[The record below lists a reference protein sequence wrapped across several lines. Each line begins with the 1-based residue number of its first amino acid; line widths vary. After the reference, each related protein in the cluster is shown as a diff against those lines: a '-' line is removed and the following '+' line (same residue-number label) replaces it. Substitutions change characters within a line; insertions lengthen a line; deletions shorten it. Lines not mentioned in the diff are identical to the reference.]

1 MGLHAYTDDF
11 RASPRLVDALTADLR
26 IKNPDHPDLYERGL
40 RSNERAWT
48 DHLARQLGMKSEANY
63 YVLGLHT
70 TLLHL
75 VKLLDAHIRKWKP
88 ATDHESVRALARSA
102 TSGLTAA
109 ETIGMLLAGP
119 PEWGAV
125 KVPEDCRVD
134 RLDIHLCAP
143 LEQGLTN
150 RLAEML
156 ARWIEWDVP
165 NLRHRAKERAEAE
178 TAALVKKRIPP
189 PPDRTPRAP
198 RPRLRPEER
207 RKERE
212 GFFTPPGKS

>member
-1 MGLHAYTDDF
+1 MSLNAYSDDF
-11 RASPRLVDALTADLR
+11 RASPRLIDALTADLR
-26 IKNPDHPDLYERGL
+26 MKNPDHPDLHERGL

-48 DHLARQLGMKSEANY
+48 DHLARQLGMTSDANY

-75 VKLLDAHIRKWKP
+75 VKLLDAHTKKWKP
-88 ATDHESVRALARSA
+88 ATDHESVRALAHSA

-119 PEWGAV
+119 PEWRAV
-125 KVPEDCRVD
+125 KIPEDCRVD
-134 RLDIHLCAP
+134 RLDIHLRAP

-150 RLAEML
+150 RLTEML

-165 NLRHRAKERAEAE
+165 NLRHWAKERAKTE
-178 TAALVKKRIPP
+178 TATLVKKCIPP

-198 RPRLRPEER
+198 RPRLSPEER

-212 GFFTPPGKS
+212 GFYTPPGKS